1 MSSWSPEFF
10 QQIMGPFV
18 NNPGWAGAIYT
29 YAIAFYFMCAT
40 LTLAWIAASGV
51 LARDLHGMI
60 AALGHALVA
69 IGVGWVVLNN
79 ANVIGNDIYN
89 TFVQIAGTVGGLPAS
104 AISPDGLM
112 VFGVSIANT
121 MFSSVGL
128 GTWLIHVETAILISI
143 IAILVFLLY
152 LAMAA
157 KLAWLIIQAYF
168 AIVIGPLLLGF
179 GAFGWLASL
188 ASTWLMWLL
197 GVSIEIFIMFLVLSI
212 GLNMEEGWAAQMAA
226 SGLFVMPDIWVAL
239 IALGQA
245 IVLACLAI
253 GLPGAVR
260 RLVTGTS
267 GAASS
272 LGSLVGGAITAARV
286 AAGADASKGSDAA
299 ASAGGGTGS
308 ASSQAAFQTMMMKP

>member
-1 MSSWSPEFF
+1 
-10 QQIMGPFV
+10 
-18 NNPGWAGAIYT
+18 
-29 YAIAFYFMCAT
+29 
-40 LTLAWIAASGV
+40 
-51 LARDLHGMI
+51 
-60 AALGHALVA
+60 
-69 IGVGWVVLNN
+69 
-79 ANVIGNDIYN
+79 
-89 TFVQIAGTVGGLPAS
+89 
-104 AISPDGLM
+104 
-112 VFGVSIANT
+112 